1 MVKATLQFE
10 NAAFEAEGDFGVAL
24 AITKNDKEG
33 VAVKGVSTGSGNIA
47 DISYALGQAM
57 GKILKKLAVESGSD
71 VRAMFVE
78 FANGMFDD

>member
-1 MVKATLQFE
+1 MIKVSLQFE
-10 NAAFEAEGDFGVAL
+10 NTAFEAEGDFGVAL

-47 DISYALGQAM
+47 DVTYALGQAM

-71 VRAMFVE
+71 VRAMFIE

>member
-1 MVKATLQFE
+1 MIKVSLQFE

-47 DISYALGQAM
+47 DITYALGQAM

-71 VRAMFVE
+71 VHAMFIE
-78 FANGMFDD
+78 FANGMLDD